1 MIPQLCAPPP
11 LAHNPRGLLNPHA
24 YKKATYIKCNILPDI
39 AEEMTSTEYNMKL
52 CSRLW
57 YYWMFTVYLPTS
69 KSYLGIQLAWSS
81 PILHKHSVC
90 TCKQRRAKWSQCR
103 FTFSHE
109 GIQSHVMFAHMD
121 THRCRRRLKQPLTT
135 TEANVEFSNI
145 ICSDD
150 WWEASGGLCSFS
162 DSCWLARAQT
172 SIQNMLSA
180 NVCTCILR
188 TSSNSEALQKIQ

>member
-69 KSYLGIQLAWSS
+69 KSYLGIQLVWTPGVVLYCINIVCVPVSKGKQNDHNVDLLLAMKESKAMLC
-81 PILHKHSVC
+81 LHIWPH
-90 TCKQRRAKWSQCR
+90 TPMSQEIK
-103 FTFSHE
+103 TA
-109 GIQSHVMFAHMD
+109 AHHD
-121 THRCRRRLKQPLTT
+121 RGQ
-135 TEANVEFSNI
+135 
-145 ICSDD
+145 
-150 WWEASGGLCSFS
+150 
-162 DSCWLARAQT
+162 CWIFQHNL
-172 SIQNMLSA
+172 
-180 NVCTCILR
+180 
-188 TSSNSEALQKIQ
+188 